1 MTPPRHRI
9 AVPDDRRIRVLI
21 VDDHPI
27 VREGLSR
34 LVDQELDMVMVGAAR
49 DPESAR
55 QALQETEPDILVLD
69 LSLPGITGFQFI
81 EEVRTTRPDLPI
93 LILSMHAEPYT
104 AERALKAGASGYITK
119 AEAPEKVLTAIRTL
133 RNHQVYVTDEL
144 ARKIVKRMAGGGSE
158 SPTATLSNR
167 ELQVLGMIG
176 DGLSTRRIAETL
188 DLSVKTVETYRGN
201 IKRKL
206 ELKDSAELVRYAV
219 RFVLTEGQ

>member
-1 MTPPRHRI
+1 MTSRRHKI
-9 AVPDDRRIRVLI
+9 AVPEERRIRVLI

-34 LVDQELDMVMVGAAR
+34 LVDQELDMVMVGAAK
-49 DPESAR
+49 DPASAR
-55 QALQETEPDILVLD
+55 EALGQSDPDIIVLD

-81 EEVRTTRPDLPI
+81 EEVRSTYPDLPI

-119 AEAPEKVLTAIRTL
+119 AEAPEKVLTAIRML
-133 RNHQVYVTDEL
+133 RSNQVYVTDEL
-144 ARKIVKRMAGGGSE
+144 ARKIVRRMAGGGTDA
-158 SPTATLSNR
+158 PTASLSNR
-167 ELQVLGMIG
+167 ELQVLGLIG
-176 DGLSTRRIAETL
+176 DGLSTRRIAERL

-206 ELKDSAELVRYAV
+206 GLKDSAELVQYAV
-219 RFVLTEGQ
+219 RFVLTEGR